1 MAQSGCLND
10 DFGYICGYFLFFDLK
25 WESKVKNICFDIT
38 IIYSLKSKKIKKKP
52 RETVTQRISCIHVQ
66 K

>member
-52 RETVTQRISCIHVQ
+52 RETVT
-66 K
+66 